1 MSAHGQ
7 GNRARE
13 ARCLS
18 TITGYRQGKEMRVID
33 PEIQYVVGIDVAK
46 RSHAICAIKAP
57 TGTVHLRP
65 RSIAATADGYAELR
79 SLLQG
84 WGPKASILLGLEATG
99 CLWEPLYES
108 LTQEGYSVLVLNPR
122 QTASWATSLGLRA
135 KTDGIDA
142 HTLARGILAGYA
154 RASSLPSET
163 VQELRAL
170 TRARQDLVHSQTAA
184 KQRLRDEL
192 IVLFPELPQHTP
204 ANCDLFTPALLRLL
218 GRYSSA
224 QAVATASLEELTVC
238 LEEVSEQRWGE
249 QEAQALQDLATTS
262 TASTRAVRARGLVV
276 QTMAQHLLDL
286 QARLTE
292 LEGAIAEVLAGDD
305 EGRRL
310 QTLPGVGPIIAA
322 TMRAELGDVARFA
335 HVDQV
340 VAYAGLDPRT
350 RQSGAFVGQKHLSKR
365 GPGALRH
372 VLYLATLNA
381 VRNRSEWRDRYQRL
395 LDRGRAKK
403 EALTILSRALLR
415 VAYHV
420 LRTGTVY
427 DSSFLQSSP
436 SQGRT

>member
-1 MSAHGQ
+1 VSVHRLQDTARGRRSACLTPRFSTLLASISPNAHT
-7 GNRARE
+7 RSVPWRRELAR
-13 ARCLS
+13 S
-18 TITGYRQGKEMRVID
+18 TC
-33 PEIQYVVGIDVAK
+33 A
-46 RSHAICAIKAP
+46 HAP
-57 TGTVHLRP
+57 SP
-65 RSIAATADGYAELR
+65 PPDDGYAELR
-79 SLLQG
+79 SLLQN
-84 WGPKASILLGLEATG
+84 WGSPATILLGMEATG

-108 LTQEGYSVLVLNPR
+108 LTQADYTVLVLNPR

-154 RASSLPSET
+154 RASSLPSEA

-192 IVLFPELPQHTP
+192 VILFPELPHHTP
-204 ANCDLFTPALLRLL
+204 ANCDLFAPALLRLL

-224 QAVATASLEELTVC
+224 QALADASLEEVSGC
-238 LEEVSEQRWGE
+238 LREVSDKRWGE
-249 QEAQALQDLATTS
+249 SEAKALQELATGS
-262 TASTRAVRARGLVV
+262 TASTRAVRARGIVI

-286 QARLTE
+286 QQRLAD
-292 LEGAIAEVLAGDD
+292 LEAAIAEALAGDD
-305 EGRRL
+305 DGQRL

-322 TMRAELGDVARFA
+322 TMRAELGDVARFQ

-340 VAYAGLDPRT
+340 VAYAGPDPRT

-372 VLYLATLNA
+372 VLYLATLDA

-403 EALTILSRALLR
+403 GALAILSRSLLR
-415 VAYHV
+415 VAYHL
-420 LRTGTVY
+420 LRSGTDY
-427 DSSFLQSSP
+427 DSSFLQP
-436 SQGRT
+436 SLSEGTA

>member
-1 MSAHGQ
+1 M
-7 GNRARE
+7 
-13 ARCLS
+13 L
-18 TITGYRQGKEMRVID
+18 D

-46 RSHAICAIKAP
+46 RSHTVCAIAAP
-57 TGTVHLRP
+57 AGTIHLRP
-65 RSIAATADGYAELR
+65 RAIPATAEGYAALCSLLR
-79 SLLQG
+79 S
-84 WGPKASILLGLEATG
+84 WGPPETILLGLEATG

-108 LTQEGYSVLVLNPR
+108 LTHAGYTVLVLNPR

-154 RASSLPSET
+154 RASNLPSET

-170 TRARQDLVHSQTAA
+170 TRARQDLIHAQTAA

-192 IVLFPELPQHTP
+192 VLVFPELPQYRP
-204 ANCDLFTPALLRLL
+204 QNCDLFTPALLHLL
-218 GRYSSA
+218 VSYPSA
-224 QAVATASLEELTVC
+224 QALAAASPEDLLSRVHA
-238 LEEVSEQRWGE
+238 VSGGRWGE
-249 QEAQALQDLATTS
+249 GEATELQDRAAQS
-262 TASTRAVRARGLVV
+262 IASARAVRARGIVV

-286 QARLTE
+286 QQRLTE
-292 LEGAIAEVLAGDD
+292 LEAAIAETMAGDD
-305 EGRRL
+305 DGQRL

-322 TMRAELGDVARFA
+322 TMRAELGDVARFT

-372 VLYLATLNA
+372 ALYLATLNA
-381 VRNRSEWRDRYQRL
+381 VRNRAEWRDRYQRL

-403 EALTILSRALLR
+403 EALAILSRALLR

-420 LRTGTVY
+420 LRAGSTYDASLLQPSPGTA
-427 DSSFLQSSP
+427 
-436 SQGRT
+436 

>member
-1 MSAHGQ
+1 M
-7 GNRARE
+7 
-13 ARCLS
+13 L
-18 TITGYRQGKEMRVID
+18 D

-46 RSHAICAIKAP
+46 HSHTVCALEVR
-57 TGTVHLRP
+57 TGKTHLRP

-79 SLLQG
+79 SLLHS
-84 WGPKASILLGLEATG
+84 WGPAHTILLGLEATG
-99 CLWEPLYES
+99 CLWESLYES
-108 LTQEGYSVLVLNPR
+108 LTQAGYTVLVLNPR

-154 RASSLPSET
+154 RASSVPAEA

-192 IVLFPELPQHTP
+192 VVLFPELPQHTP
-204 ANCDLFTPALLRLL
+204 GDCDLFTPALLRLL
-218 GRYSSA
+218 GCYSSA
-224 QAVATASLEELTVC
+224 RAVADAALEELTVC
-238 LEEVSEQRWGE
+238 LQQVSGERWSE
-249 QEAQALQDLATTS
+249 KEAQELQDVATHS
-262 TASTRAVRARGLVV
+262 AASTRAVRARSIVI

-286 QARLTE
+286 QQRLAD
-292 LEGAIAEVLAGDD
+292 LETAIVERLAGDD
-305 EGRRL
+305 DGQRL
-310 QTLPGVGPIIAA
+310 QTMPGVGPIIAA
-322 TMRAELGDVARFA
+322 TIRAEMGDVARFR

-381 VRNRSEWRDRYQRL
+381 VRNRAEWRERYHRL
-395 LDRGRAKK
+395 LARGRAKK
-403 EALTILSRALLR
+403 EALAILSRALLR
-415 VAYHV
+415 VAYHL
-420 LRTGTVY
+420 LRTGTSY
-427 DSSFLQSSP
+427 DPSLLQP
-436 SQGRT
+436 SVGTA